1 MTATKSGAKDF
12 MRQRPFAYASLYEH
26 PPLPFAAFGGK
37 GFIRSDIPKEI
48 ATCCKNESN
57 CTVFFNDGTWL
68 TTWSQGAFEH
78 ATDERIVFSTS
89 TDLGQT
95 WTSPK
100 PIIFSSTEER
110 IAYGTPFI
118 VPASQRLYLFF
129 HAGAQLKM
137 GDPAYDSGHFNF
149 IFSDDRGA
157 TWSERR
163 IIPLPDR
170 DINIF
175 ADRLHGWLNHP
186 PEIMP
191 GDNVVLPFTAYRVD
205 GGKRRAWLASPAEVG
220 VIQMDNILTESDPE
234 KLKFGLHPS
243 GPRGIRVDLI
253 KHLDNA
259 SLKQLAS
266 AFGVLP
272 EEISF
277 NFQEMT
283 VRALADGRWIG
294 VGRTFLGSP
303 GFTISQDQG
312 LSWSAV
318 EPLRYAPDGPVIKH
332 PMTMCPIAQTS
343 DDRIILLF
351 TNNDGSGRGAK
362 HVWDGDGKT
371 RNPQWFA
378 VARQIPGE
386 SRNGGLVFGEPRILA
401 DVDDSEDTNLKT
413 GVSMPQFFERE
424 GRFFIAY
431 NINKEHLLLDE
442 IPSDV
447 LQEMTPA

>member
-1 MTATKSGAKDF
+1 MTNRNRDAKEF
-12 MRQRPFAYASLYEH
+12 MRQRPFAYSSLYEH
-26 PPLPFAAFGGK
+26 PPLPYAAFSER
-37 GFIRSDIPKEI
+37 GFIKPDIPEEI

-89 TDLGQT
+89 RDLGKS
-95 WTSPK
+95 WSDPR
-100 PIIFSSTEER
+100 PIIFSSPQER

-129 HAGAQLKM
+129 HAGAQLQM

-157 TWSERR
+157 TWSDRR
-163 IIPLPDR
+163 IILLPDR
-170 DINIF
+170 DIDIF
-175 ADRLHGWLNHP
+175 PDKLHGWLNHP
-186 PEIMP
+186 PEILP
-191 GDNVVLPFTAYRVD
+191 GDQVILPFTACKMD
-205 GGKRRAWLASPAEVG
+205 GNRRRAWLISPAEVS
-220 VIQMDNILTESDPE
+220 VIRMDNILTENDPN
-234 KLKFGLHPS
+234 KLSFSIHPS
-243 GPRGIRVDLI
+243 GPRGIRVDPI
-253 KHLDNA
+253 KHHDNA
-259 SLKQLAS
+259 ALRRVTA
-266 AFGVLP
+266 AFEGYP
-272 EEISF
+272 EEAAS

-283 VRALADGRWIG
+283 VRALTDGRWIG

-303 GFTISQDQG
+303 GFTISEDQG
-312 LSWSAV
+312 LTWTTV

-343 DDRIILLF
+343 DGRIILMF
-351 TNNDGSGRGAK
+351 TNNDGADRGAK
-362 HVWDGDGKT
+362 HVWDGNGKT

-386 SRNGGLVFGEPRILA
+386 SRNGGLVFGESRILA

-424 GRFFIAY
+424 GRFFISY
-431 NINKEHLLLDE
+431 NINKEHLLIDE
-442 IPSDV
+442 IPANI
-447 LQEMTPA
+447 LHEMTPA